1 MVVTYNITTP
11 AMNDARNQAISL
23 AKAQGYTKFMVLSI
37 DQVEYGVYAV
47 TLQVN

>member
-1 MVVTYNITTP
+1 VVVTYTIHTP
-11 AMNDARNQAISL
+11 AMNDARNQAIAL

-37 DQVEYGVYAV
+37 DQTSYGVYEI

>member
-1 MVVTYNITTP
+1 VVVTYTVSTP

-23 AKAQGYTKFMVLSI
+23 ARAQGYTKFMVLSI
-37 DQVEYGVYAV
+37 NQTEYGVYEV